1 MCRHHISLK
10 KNTVFVTFLQWDK
23 GEEIDMKQIEQL
35 PLFFK
40 LKNHIIFV

>member
-1 MCRHHISLK
+1 MKFMCTFDWQFLSL
-10 KNTVFVTFLQWDK
+10 FFSGIR

-35 PLFFK
+35 PLLFK

>member
-10 KNTVFVTFLQWDK
+10 KNAVFVTFLQWDK
-23 GEEIDMKQIEQL
+23 GEIGMKQIEHL